1 MSVSQLAAPAAIVV
15 VAMSEEAAPFHA
27 AATDSVELPLRVPA
41 HALTVQGRSLWLVE
55 CSIGMVAAASALTQA
70 LELLAAR
77 HPGAAVPVV
86 SAGTAGGL
94 GVEVNVRDVC
104 ISTTLAYSEADA
116 RIFGYEL
123 GQVPRQPARF
133 EADAS
138 LVAAA
143 QRTAPAAQA
152 GQEPPGAAAH
162 FGLMLTGNSFVTAAT
177 ATQVRQLFPG
187 AVSVDMESVALAQV
201 ARDYGV
207 PFVSV
212 RGVSDLCGPA
222 ADQEFHVGVDV
233 AAARSATAVL
243 ALLETAA
250 V

>member
-1 MSVSQLAAPAAIVV
+1 MSTSQLALPAAIVV

-27 AATDSVELPLRVPA
+27 AATDSAELPVRVPA
-41 HALTVQGRSLWLVE
+41 HALTVQGRRLWLVE

-70 LELLAAR
+70 LELLAAN
-77 HPGAAVPVV
+77 HPGTAVPVV

-104 ISTTLAYSEADA
+104 VSTALAYSEADA

-133 EADAS
+133 EGDGA
-138 LVAAA
+138 LMAAA
-143 QRTAPAAQA
+143 RRAVP
-152 GQEPPGAAAH
+152 AAH

-177 ATQVRQLFPG
+177 ATQVRELFPG

-201 ARDYGV
+201 ARDYGL